1 MQVATEIKNFYIH
14 VFSLNCMLSTLHII
28 KLLTSTLT
36 CMPDFW
42 SLSIGSNK
50 LSNIILSYKE
60 VLMKNEGLTTRK
72 LKCRNQKDK
81 NEMIK
86 I

>member
-1 MQVATEIKNFYIH
+1 
-14 VFSLNCMLSTLHII
+14 
-28 KLLTSTLT
+28 
-36 CMPDFW
+36 MPDFW

-86 I
+86 ILALNTMVLNLKSYICHVNTACEHSLICSKEFRF

>member
-1 MQVATEIKNFYIH
+1 
-14 VFSLNCMLSTLHII
+14 
-28 KLLTSTLT
+28 
-36 CMPDFW
+36 MPDFW

-72 LKCRNQKDK
+72 LKGRNQKDK